1 MRAGIK
7 AQISPGSTASNAKSF
22 GGDTKAVEKNVAT
35 DSIATKKADFKSLIL
50 NSEAEVKKERAKEKA
65 NDFSSAK
72 SDEEFLEMLQKAGKK
87 KPEAKNKLDK
97 NSFLNLFVAQL
108 KNQDPLNP
116 DDGAQMASKLA
127 QFHSLEEMI
136 NINSNLNTMITDGRD
151 AALAAKIDFVGK
163 EVEIEDARLSLK
175 KGQSVDLSYQL
186 DRDATQ
192 VVVDISDTNGNT
204 VFSKALGPQSA
215 GRGNFEWSG
224 KTSAGKPAKPGVYTM
239 SLDATDRD
247 GLPVDFKAIG
257 HTTIT
262 GVSLKGDSGIFSSLG
277 KIETQA
283 IRSIGLK
290 DYKKP
295 AEQVTRGAAAKAGKE
310 QPAPAASPQAS
321 VRQPDAPTPAPQAP
335 AQTRAQAAQV
345 AAGSPEAT
353 PPATPP
359 AAQNPPTTADTPSA

>member
-7 AQISPGSTASNAKSF
+7 AQIAPGSTASNSKTFGAGAKP
-22 GGDTKAVEKNVAT
+22 VEKNVAT
-35 DSIATKKADFKSLIL
+35 DNIATKKADFKSLIL
-50 NSEAEVKKERAKEKA
+50 NSEAEVKKQRSKEKA

-72 SDEEFLEMLQKAGKK
+72 SDDEFLEMLQNAGKK

-136 NINSNLNTMITDGRD
+136 NINTNLDTMIKDSRD

-163 EVEIEDARLSLK
+163 EVEIEDSRLHLK
-175 KGQSVDLSYQL
+175 KDQKVDLNFQL
-186 DRDATQ
+186 DRDADQ
-192 VVVDISDTNGNT
+192 VLLEINDSNNNV
-204 VFSKALGPQSA
+204 VFSKALGPHKA
-215 GRGNFEWSG
+215 GRSQVEWPG
-224 KTSAGKPAKPGVYTM
+224 TTSAGKPAKPGVYTM
-239 SLDATDRD
+239 SLEATDRD

-257 HTTIT
+257 QTTIT
-262 GVSLKGDSGIFSSLG
+262 GVSLKGDSGIFSTLG
-277 KIETQA
+277 KIETEA

-295 AEQVTRGAAAKAGKE
+295 AQQQPSTTGVAKPSAGPSEAAAKPVGAAARAPTATARASSAAAPTRP
-310 QPAPAASPQAS
+310 PAPTS
-321 VRQPDAPTPAPQAP
+321 
-335 AQTRAQAAQV
+335 
-345 AAGSPEAT
+345 
-353 PPATPP
+353 
-359 AAQNPPTTADTPSA
+359 